1 MKLLLD
7 THIFLWSLLEPERL
21 ADETIDLLD
30 DPEIE
35 KYISAASVWEIAI
48 KYAKGSLQLPKPPK
62 LFVTEHVIAAEILVM
77 PITLSDTLAVADLPA
92 IHKDP
97 FDRFLITQA
106 MQNDMF
112 IVTDHRVFAEYEV
125 RLIDI

>member
-7 THIFLWSLLEPERL
+7 THIFLWSLLEPEKL
-21 ADETIDLLD
+21 NDETVDLLD

-35 KYISAASVWEIAI
+35 KYISAATGWEIAI

-62 LFVTEHVIAAEILVM
+62 HFVTEHVIAAEILVM
-77 PITLSDTLAVADLPA
+77 PITLSDTLAVTDLPA

-97 FDRFLITQA
+97 FDRILITQA
-106 MQNDMF
+106 IQNDMF
-112 IVTDHRVFAEYEV
+112 IVTDDRVFAEYEV